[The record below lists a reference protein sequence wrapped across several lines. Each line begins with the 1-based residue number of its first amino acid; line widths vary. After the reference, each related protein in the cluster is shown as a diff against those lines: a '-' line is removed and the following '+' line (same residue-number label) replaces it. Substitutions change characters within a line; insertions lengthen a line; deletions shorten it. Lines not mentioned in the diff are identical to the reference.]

1 MKAFPGE
8 PARRRKCVKKTTRR
22 ERDVR
27 PAEDTTDPVEREH
40 MVLTRMMADADRL
53 CQTDDP
59 FMLGQYRHL
68 RGRVAAL
75 VEMTRP
81 TRTVQR

>member
-1 MKAFPGE
+1 M
-8 PARRRKCVKKTTRR
+8 
-22 ERDVR
+22 R
-27 PAEDTTDPVEREH
+27 PAEETTDAMEREH
-40 MVLTRMMADADRL
+40 VVLTRMMADADRL

-81 TRTVQR
+81 TQAVKPGASRS